1 MSYPAIIIR
10 NHHERRLAKGHAW
23 AFSNELKDV
32 PKDIQP
38 GTIVRLIREFD
49 RKTVGYGFYHPNSLI
64 AARVISRES
73 EESINADFWRAKLV
87 AAAERRDL
95 LAKRRNAVRL
105 VHSESDGIPG
115 LIIERYNDLITFQI
129 VSAGIE
135 AIKEQIVGLI
145 DELWKPRSI
154 IEKNK
159 SHLRK
164 LEGLEQI
171 EQIVKGSDTET
182 EIYDAA
188 GTKFQ
193 VSLLEAQKTGFYL
206 DQMENRVAARDYLK
220 PGAKVLDLFTNEG
233 GFAINLAKAGAS
245 SVVAVDASKVAL
257 EAAKRNAALNDAQIE
272 TIEADCF
279 DYIRNAKDKFDV
291 IVLDP
296 PSLVKSKKELKSAM
310 MGYLGLHK
318 HAMRLLTPEGILVTA
333 SCSHHFTRDLFLDT
347 IRKAAQ
353 DTKRN
358 AMILEERGAAADH
371 PILAMMPETEY
382 LKVFVLQI
390 F

>member
-1 MSYPAIIIR
+1 MSYPAITIK
-10 NHHERRLAKGHAW
+10 NHHERRLVKGHAW

-49 RKTVGYGFYHPNSLI
+49 RKTIGYGFYHPNSLI

-73 EESINADFWRAKLV
+73 DQTIDADFWRMKLV
-87 AAAERRDL
+87 AASARRDL
-95 LAKRRNAVRL
+95 LSKRRNAVRL

-129 VSAGIE
+129 VSAGVE
-135 AIKEQIVGLI
+135 VIKDQIVNLI

-171 EQIVKGSDTET
+171 EKVVKGTETET
-182 EIYDAA
+182 EIFDAA

-206 DQMENRVAARDYLK
+206 DQMENRVASREYIK
-220 PGAKVLDLFTNEG
+220 PGAKVLDLFSNEG

-245 SVVAVDASKVAL
+245 QVIAVDASAAAL
-257 EAAKRNAALNDAQIE
+257 EAAKRNAALNDVQIE
-272 TIEADCF
+272 TVAADCF
-279 DYIRNAKDKFDV
+279 DYIRDAKELFDV

-296 PSLVKSKKELKSAM
+296 PSLVKSKKDLKNAM
-310 MGYLGLHK
+310 SGYLSLHK
-318 HAMRLLTPEGILVTA
+318 NAIRQLAPEGMLITA
-333 SCSHHFTRDLFLDT
+333 SCSHHFTRELFLDT

-353 DTKRN
+353 QNNRT
-358 AMILEERGAAADH
+358 AVILEERGAAADH
-371 PILAMMPETEY
+371 PVLAMMPETEY
-382 LKVFVLQI
+382 LKVFIVRVI
-390 F
+390 

>member
-32 PKDIQP
+32 PKDIPP

-49 RKTVGYGFYHPNSLI
+49 RKTIGYGFYHPNSLI
-64 AARVISRES
+64 AARIISRES
-73 EESINADFWRAKLV
+73 EQSIDADFWSTKL
-87 AAAERRDL
+87 AAAAARRDL
-95 LAKRRNAVRL
+95 LSKRRNAVRL

-115 LIIERYNDLITFQI
+115 LIIERYNDIITFQI

-135 AIKEQIVGLI
+135 AIKDQIVGLI

-171 EQIVKGSDTET
+171 EQIVKGPDTET
-182 EIYDAA
+182 EIFDAA

-206 DQMENRVAARDYLK
+206 DQMENRVASREYIK

-245 SVVAVDASKVAL
+245 HVIAVDASKAAL
-257 EAAKRNAALNDAQIE
+257 EAAKRNAALNDAEIE
-272 TIEADCF
+272 TVEADCF
-279 DYIRNAKDKFDV
+279 DYIRDAKEQFDV

-296 PSLVKSKKELKSAM
+296 PSLVKSKKDLKNAM
-310 MGYLGLHK
+310 SGYLSLHK
-318 HAMRLLTPEGILVTA
+318 NAIRQLATEGILITA
-333 SCSHHFTRDLFLDT
+333 SCSHHFTRDFFLDT

-353 DTKRN
+353 QNDRTTV
-358 AMILEERGAAADH
+358 ILEERGAASDH
-371 PILAMMPETEY
+371 PVLAMMPETEY
-382 LKVFVLQI
+382 LKVFVVQVI
-390 F
+390 